1 MELFNMPYSLIA
13 YLVQNWLQEEYPL
26 LFIKHIVEAGVM
38 VLSLHVDPVIKN
50 NI

>member
-1 MELFNMPYSLIA
+1 MPYSLIA

-26 LFIKHIVEAGVM
+26 LFIKHIVKHIVEAVM
-38 VLSLHVDPVIKN
+38 IVQSLHVDPVIKN